1 MDDRQ
6 KLAAAALAEGK
17 SVEEVSKEV
26 GRSVRTILRWMGGP
40 DFQAAVLR
48 GFRAL
53 AILALARYLKHGED
67 PKAGQAAL
75 ATLRW
80 LGAGKPRSARKA
92 ESVAED
98 DPDDPD
104 LGEFSEES
112 LRRLK
117 GGD

>member
-6 KLAAAALAEGK
+6 KVAATALGEGK
-17 SVEEVSKEV
+17 SVEETADEV
-26 GRSVRTILRWMGGP
+26 GRHPRTISKWLEEP
-40 DFQAAVLR
+40 EFQAAMIRRIR
-48 GFRAL
+48 GVAL
-53 AILALARYLKHGED
+53 YMLAQNLKFGGD
-67 PKAGQAAL
+67 PKISQVAL

-92 ESVAED
+92 DAVVED
-98 DPDDPD
+98 DETD

-117 GGD
+117 GD

>member
-6 KLAAAALAEGK
+6 KAAVDILAAGGT
-17 SVEEVSKEV
+17 VEEAANAAS
-26 GRSVRTILRWMGGP
+26 RTTPTIYKWLDDGE
-40 DFQAAVLR
+40 FQTSVLR
-48 GFRAL
+48 GIRGL
-53 AILALARYLKHGED
+53 AILALAQYLKHGED

-80 LGAGKPRSARKA
+80 LGAGKPRSARRA
-92 ESVAED
+92 GPEVED
-98 DPDDPD
+98 DETD

-117 GGD
+117 GED